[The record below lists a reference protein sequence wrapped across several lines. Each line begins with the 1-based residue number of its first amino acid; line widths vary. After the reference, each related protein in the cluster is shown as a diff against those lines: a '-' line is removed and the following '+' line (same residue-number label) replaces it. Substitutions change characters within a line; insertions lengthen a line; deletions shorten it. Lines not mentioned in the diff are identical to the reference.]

1 MEIMLQWLD
10 DLEDM
15 VFVLPLV
22 WERLRLP
29 LLNVGLA
36 AAGGLH
42 AANFWSVASWWVP
55 TCAVIAVGIAFGWF
69 SALVGAQLKATTGV
83 PHAQ

>member
-1 MEIMLQWLD
+1 MLQWLD

-15 VFVLPLV
+15 IFVLPLL

-42 AANFWSVASWWVP
+42 AANFWSLASWWVP
-55 TCAVIAVGIAFGWF
+55 TCAVIAVTIACGWF
-69 SALVGAQLKATTGV
+69 TALLGAQLRPTATL

>member
-15 VFVLPLV
+15 IFAMPML

-29 LLNVGLA
+29 LLNIGLI

-42 AANFWSVASWWVP
+42 AEAFWSVASWWVP
-55 TCAVIAVGIAFGWF
+55 ACAAIAVTIAIGWF
-69 SALVGAQLKATTGV
+69 TALLGAQVRGAML
-83 PHAQ
+83 PHPR

>member
-10 DLEDM
+10 DLEDL
-15 VFVLPLV
+15 VFALPLI

-29 LLNVGLA
+29 LLNVGLL

-42 AANFWSVASWWVP
+42 AEAFWSVASWWVP
-55 TCAVIAVGIAFGWF
+55 TCVGVAATIALGWF
-69 SALVGAQLKATTGV
+69 TALLGSQVRTATLSHT
-83 PHAQ
+83 Q